1 MPITLQSQ
9 TDPAAPTS
17 PTPNT
22 PTMACYTGYEIF
34 PKPPP
39 RVIPLT
45 TFGKPKSCFEGVMT
59 DDVRDL
65 LHAQYK
71 LSLLQWNA
79 GAARRQ
85 PTQLVTAM
93 CGAFNQ
99 FQVHTNDD
107 DLAILLNRYTFL
119 SDAIKY
125 PIIEESTSKTTWGLK
140 ALVVR
145 GHLRRP
151 PIGASKT
158 ITLCTVHLH
167 NVVAKKR
174 DAATALLPRLFAHMK
189 LLEVDFVGG
198 DFNRAAKSIV
208 PDVFSDSE
216 FMAPGSVPLWG
227 AGGPEGDDTDCI
239 LGSCICLV
247 ARSTGSSTSTGS
259 TRLPMNNWASA
270 RETKARTTQSLCTF
284 GQPTSR
290 EAPER
295 YYEATQPNRGGSSRQ
310 QQRTGASANDAGTR
324 PQPTRRIRQQVQP
337 QRESCGLP
345 HLRVQST
352 HTMSSSDAL
361 LIEAQS

>member
-1 MPITLQSQ
+1 MPTTPQSQ
-9 TDPAAPTS
+9 KDHAAPS
-17 PTPNT
+17 APTPDT

-45 TFGKPKSCFEGVMT
+45 TFGKPKSGFEGVMT
-59 DDVRDL
+59 DDVSDL

-93 CGAFNQ
+93 CGAFNAVLLQEAGDHVQHISDQ
-99 FQVHTNDD
+99 FQVYTNDD
-107 DLAILLNRYTFL
+107 DLAILLNRDTFL

-167 NVVAKKR
+167 NVVGG
-174 DAATALLPRLFAHMK
+174 RL
-189 LLEVDFVGG
+189 
-198 DFNRAAKSIV
+198 
-208 PDVFSDSE
+208 
-216 FMAPGSVPLWG
+216 
-227 AGGPEGDDTDCI
+227 
-239 LGSCICLV
+239 
-247 ARSTGSSTSTGS
+247 
-259 TRLPMNNWASA
+259 
-270 RETKARTTQSLCTF
+270 
-284 GQPTSR
+284 
-290 EAPER
+290 
-295 YYEATQPNRGGSSRQ
+295 RGR
-310 QQRTGASANDAGTR
+310 
-324 PQPTRRIRQQVQP
+324 
-337 QRESCGLP
+337 
-345 HLRVQST
+345 
-352 HTMSSSDAL
+352 
-361 LIEAQS
+361 